1 MISYI
6 KGILA
11 EKNPTSIVIETGGI
25 GYQIE
30 IPLSSFD
37 AMGETGDEIVIL
49 TYLHVREDKMTLYGF
64 ATEKERKIFRL
75 LIGISG
81 VGPKLAQGILSG
93 ISANDLV
100 EAITDMNIPML
111 TSAPG
116 VGRKTAERIILELK
130 DKVGSIYETSV
141 KGFEQKPSSVS
152 REAVLALVSLGY
164 NENKA
169 QKAVN
174 SIVREEPELTLE
186 DVLKKALRNL

>member
-100 EAITDMNIPML
+100 EAI
-111 TSAPG
+111 
-116 VGRKTAERIILELK
+116 
-130 DKVGSIYETSV
+130 
-141 KGFEQKPSSVS
+141 
-152 REAVLALVSLGY
+152 
-164 NENKA
+164 
-169 QKAVN
+169 
-174 SIVREEPELTLE
+174 
-186 DVLKKALRNL
+186 